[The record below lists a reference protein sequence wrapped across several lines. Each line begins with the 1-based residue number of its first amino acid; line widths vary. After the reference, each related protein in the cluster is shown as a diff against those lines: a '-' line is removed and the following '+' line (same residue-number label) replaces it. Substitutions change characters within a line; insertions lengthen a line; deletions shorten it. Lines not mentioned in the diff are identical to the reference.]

1 MKMERLTPIN
11 ELSDFKNFGG
21 EISYKTK
28 FEIDR
33 ATFSELII
41 DEVYETAEVKLNGKN
56 LGLSWWGNNS
66 FKIDGKLKRGKNKL
80 EIKVTTL
87 LANYCAS
94 LKDNKTTQYWFA
106 RYKDKTPV
114 KCGLAGKVRL
124 R

>member
-1 MKMERLTPIN
+1 
-11 ELSDFKNFGG
+11 GG

-28 FEIDR
+28 FEIDK

-41 DEVYETAEVKLNGKN
+41 DEVYETAEVKLNGKY
-56 LGLSWWGNNS
+56 LGLSWWGNNN
-66 FKIDGKLKRGKNKL
+66 FKIEGKLKRGKNKL

-94 LKDNKTTQYWFA
+94 LKENETTQYWYA

-114 KCGLAGKVRL
+114 KCGLVGKVRL